1 MMEQIRENYFLAVK
15 TLLVLA
21 GEVCLLVIEF
31 EQAGASGRMLL
42 LLALFFG
49 LFAGEEL
56 SKGRVK
62 ACFLTALIIAF
73 SFLFLLYGENFW
85 LLGILLM
92 YEVIS
97 FGKSLLEDRFSR
109 HFSVL
114 WYLFPM
120 NLIWVPKEGSL
131 FFRITLILLVGII
144 YIQHDFVVTSYQ
156 KEVRENSLSE
166 QQLKKNMHYR
176 ENALRE
182 EMNRGLLVAE
192 NEILEER
199 ARLSQ
204 TLHDKLG
211 HNINGSIYQLE
222 AVKLLVEKE
231 PETSRNMVQAVIDQ
245 LRTGMDEIR
254 SILRRERPEKYKLAV
269 LQLRRLCEECRG
281 MGIEAELITKGNLS
295 DVPENYLEIILDN
308 AVEAVS
314 NALKYA
320 HCSKIEI
327 EIIVMNQMLRCSIS
341 DNGIGCN
348 QMEEGMGIAGM
359 RRRMRSVNGILDLA
373 TETGFTINM
382 LLPMKE

>member
-1 MMEQIRENYFLAVK
+1 MTEHIRENYFLGVK

-21 GEVCLLVIEF
+21 GEICLLVTEF

-49 LFAGEEL
+49 FFAGEEL

-62 ACFLTALIIAF
+62 ACFLAALLIAF
-73 SFLFLLYGENFW
+73 SFLCLLYGENFW

-97 FGKSLLEDRFSR
+97 FGKSLFEDRFSG

-114 WYLFPM
+114 WYFLPM
-120 NLIWVPKEGSL
+120 ILIWAPGENIL

-231 PETSRNMVQAVIDQ
+231 PETSRSMVQAVIDQ

-269 LQLRRLCEECRG
+269 SQLQRLCEECRE
-281 MGIEAELITKGNLS
+281 MGIEAEMITKGSLS
-295 DVPENYLEIILDN
+295 DVPETYLEIILDN

-341 DNGIGCN
+341 DNGTGCSK
-348 QMEEGMGIAGM
+348 MEEGMGIAGM
-359 RRRMRSVNGILDLA
+359 RRRVRSVNGILDLA
-373 TETGFTINM
+373 METGFTINM

>member
-1 MMEQIRENYFLAVK
+1 MIEQIRENYFLAVK

-21 GEVCLLVIEF
+21 GEICLLVIEF
-31 EQAGASGRMLL
+31 EQTGASGRMLL

-62 ACFLTALIIAF
+62 ACFLAALIIAF

-97 FGKSLLEDRFSR
+97 FGKSLLEDRFFR
-109 HFSVL
+109 HFSVI

-120 NLIWVPKEGSL
+120 ILMWVPKEGSL
-131 FFRITLILLVGII
+131 FFRITLILLVAII

-269 LQLRRLCEECRG
+269 LQLQRLCEECRG
-281 MGIEAELITKGNLS
+281 MGIEAELITKGKLS
-295 DVPENYLEIILDN
+295 DVPGNYLEIILDN

-341 DNGIGCN
+341 DNGIGCS

-359 RRRMRSVNGILDLA
+359 RRRVRSVNGILDFA

>member
-1 MMEQIRENYFLAVK
+1 MTEQIRENYFLAVK
-15 TLLVLA
+15 TLLALA
-21 GEVCLLVIEF
+21 GEICLLVTEF
-31 EQAGASGRMLL
+31 KQAGASGRMLL

-62 ACFLTALIIAF
+62 VCFLAALLIAF
-73 SFLFLLYGENFW
+73 SFLCLLYGENFW

-114 WYLFPM
+114 WYFLPM
-120 NLIWVPKEGSL
+120 ILIWAPGENIL

-156 KEVRENSLSE
+156 KEVRENSLFE

-231 PETSRNMVQAVIDQ
+231 PETSRSMVQAVIDQ

-269 LQLRRLCEECRG
+269 SQLQRLCEECRE
-281 MGIEAELITKGNLS
+281 MGIEAELITKGSLS

-320 HCSKIEI
+320 RCSKIEI
-327 EIIVMNQMLRCSIS
+327 EIVVMNQMLRCSIS
-341 DNGIGCN
+341 DNGIGCSK
-348 QMEEGMGIAGM
+348 MEEGMGIAGM
-359 RRRMRSVNGILDLA
+359 RRRVRSVNGILDLA

>member
-1 MMEQIRENYFLAVK
+1 MTEQMRENYFLAVK

-21 GEVCLLVIEF
+21 GEVCLLVTEV
-31 EQAGASGRMLL
+31 EQAGASDRMLL

-49 LFAGEEL
+49 FFAGEAL
-56 SKGRVK
+56 SKGRGR
-62 ACFLTALIIAF
+62 ACFMTALLVVF
-73 SFLFLLYGENFW
+73 FVLFLWYGEEFL
-85 LLGILLM
+85 LLGILQV
-92 YEVIS
+92 YEMIS
-97 FGKSLLEDRFSR
+97 FGKSFLEERFSL
-109 HFSVL
+109 HFSIL
-114 WYLFPM
+114 WYLLPM
-120 NLIWVPKEGSL
+120 ILIWAPMGGSL
-131 FFRITLILLVGII
+131 FFRIMLILLLGII
-144 YIQHDFVVTSYQ
+144 YIQHDFVVASYR

-176 ENALRE
+176 EHALRE

-231 PETSRNMVQAVIDQ
+231 PETSRSMVQGVIDQ

-269 LQLRRLCEECRG
+269 AQLQRLCQECRE

-295 DVPENYLEIILDN
+295 GVPENYLEIILDN
-308 AVEAVS
+308 GVEAVS
-314 NALKYA
+314 NTLKYA

-327 EIIVMNQMLRCSIS
+327 EIIVMNQMVRCSIS
-341 DNGIGCN
+341 DNGIGCA
-348 QMEEGMGIAGM
+348 QIEEGMGIAGM
-359 RRRMRSVNGILDLA
+359 RRRVRSVNGILDFS
-373 TETGFTINM
+373 TEAGFTINM
-382 LLPMKE
+382 LLPMK

>member
-1 MMEQIRENYFLAVK
+1 M
-15 TLLVLA
+15 
-21 GEVCLLVIEF
+21 
-31 EQAGASGRMLL
+31 
-42 LLALFFG
+42 
-49 LFAGEEL
+49 
-56 SKGRVK
+56 
-62 ACFLTALIIAF
+62 
-73 SFLFLLYGENFW
+73 
-85 LLGILLM
+85 
-92 YEVIS
+92 
-97 FGKSLLEDRFSR
+97 
-109 HFSVL
+109 
-114 WYLFPM
+114 
-120 NLIWVPKEGSL
+120 
-131 FFRITLILLVGII
+131 
-144 YIQHDFVVTSYQ
+144 
-156 KEVRENSLSE
+156 
-166 QQLKKNMHYR
+166 
-176 ENALRE
+176 
-182 EMNRGLLVAE
+182 AE

-231 PETSRNMVQAVIDQ
+231 PETSRSMVQAVIDQ

-269 LQLRRLCEECRG
+269 SQLQRLCEECRE
-281 MGIEAELITKGNLS
+281 MGIEAELITKGSLS
-295 DVPENYLEIILDN
+295 DVPETYLEIILDN

-341 DNGIGCN
+341 DNGTGCSK
-348 QMEEGMGIAGM
+348 MEEGMGIAGM
-359 RRRMRSVNGILDLA
+359 RRRVRSVNGILDLA

>member
-1 MMEQIRENYFLAVK
+1 MTEQIRENYFLAVK

-21 GEVCLLVIEF
+21 GEICLLVTEF

-62 ACFLTALIIAF
+62 ACFLAALLIAF
-73 SFLFLLYGENFW
+73 SFLCLLYGENFW

-97 FGKSLLEDRFSR
+97 FGKSLLEDRFSG

-114 WYLFPM
+114 WYFLPM
-120 NLIWVPKEGSL
+120 ILIWAPGENIL

-176 ENALRE
+176 EHALRE

-231 PETSRNMVQAVIDQ
+231 PETSRSMVQAVIDQ

-269 LQLRRLCEECRG
+269 SQLQRLCEECRE
-281 MGIEAELITKGNLS
+281 MGIEAELITKGSLS
-295 DVPENYLEIILDN
+295 DVPETYLEIILDN

-341 DNGIGCN
+341 DNGTGCSK
-348 QMEEGMGIAGM
+348 MEEGMGIAGM
-359 RRRMRSVNGILDLA
+359 RRRVRSVNGILDLA

>member
-1 MMEQIRENYFLAVK
+1 MIEQIRENYFLAVK

-21 GEVCLLVIEF
+21 GEICLLVIEF

-62 ACFLTALIIAF
+62 ACFLAALIIAF
-73 SFLFLLYGENFW
+73 SFLFLLYGEDFW

-120 NLIWVPKEGSL
+120 ILVWEPKEGSL

-222 AVKLLVEKE
+222 AVKLLVKKE

-341 DNGIGCN
+341 DNGIGCS

-359 RRRMRSVNGILDLA
+359 RRRVRSVNGILDLA

>member
-1 MMEQIRENYFLAVK
+1 MIEQIRENYFLAVK

-21 GEVCLLVIEF
+21 GEICLLVIEF

-62 ACFLTALIIAF
+62 ACFLAVLIIAF

-120 NLIWVPKEGSL
+120 ILIWVPKEGSL
-131 FFRITLILLVGII
+131 FFWITLILLVGII

-281 MGIEAELITKGNLS
+281 MGIEAELITKGKLS

-320 HCSKIEI
+320 RCSKIEI

-359 RRRMRSVNGILDLA
+359 RRRVRSVNGILDLA

>member
-1 MMEQIRENYFLAVK
+1 MIEQIRENYFLAVK

-21 GEVCLLVIEF
+21 GEICLLVIEF
-31 EQAGASGRMLL
+31 EQTGASGRMLL

-62 ACFLTALIIAF
+62 ACFLAALIIAF

-97 FGKSLLEDRFSR
+97 FGKSLLEDRFFR

-120 NLIWVPKEGSL
+120 ILMWVPKEGSL
-131 FFRITLILLVGII
+131 FLRITLILLVAII

-166 QQLKKNMHYR
+166 QQLKKNMYYR

-269 LQLRRLCEECRG
+269 LQLQRLCEECRG
-281 MGIEAELITKGNLS
+281 MGIEAELITKGKLS
-295 DVPENYLEIILDN
+295 DVPGNYLEIILDN

-341 DNGIGCN
+341 DNGIGCS

-359 RRRMRSVNGILDLA
+359 RRRVRSVNGILDFA

>member
-1 MMEQIRENYFLAVK
+1 MTEQMRENYFLAVK

-21 GEVCLLVIEF
+21 GEVCLLVTEV
-31 EQAGASGRMLL
+31 EQAGASDRMLL

-49 LFAGEEL
+49 FFAGEAL
-56 SKGRVK
+56 SKGRGR
-62 ACFLTALIIAF
+62 ACFMTALLVVF
-73 SFLFLLYGENFW
+73 FVLFLWYGEEFL
-85 LLGILLM
+85 LLGILQV
-92 YEVIS
+92 YEMIS
-97 FGKSLLEDRFSR
+97 FGKSFLEERFSL
-109 HFSVL
+109 HFSIL
-114 WYLFPM
+114 WYLLSM
-120 NLIWVPKEGSL
+120 ILIWAPMGGSL
-131 FFRITLILLVGII
+131 FFRIMLILLLGII
-144 YIQHDFVVTSYQ
+144 YIQHDFVVASYR

-176 ENALRE
+176 EHALRE

-231 PETSRNMVQAVIDQ
+231 PETSRSMVQGVIDQ

-269 LQLRRLCEECRG
+269 AQLQRLCQECRE

-295 DVPENYLEIILDN
+295 GVPENYLEIILDN
-308 AVEAVS
+308 GVEAVS
-314 NALKYA
+314 NTLKYA

-327 EIIVMNQMLRCSIS
+327 EIIVMNQMVRCSIS
-341 DNGIGCN
+341 DNGIGCA
-348 QMEEGMGIAGM
+348 QIEEGMGIAGM
-359 RRRMRSVNGILDLA
+359 RRRVRSVNGILDFS
-373 TETGFTINM
+373 TEAGFTINM
-382 LLPMKE
+382 LLPMK

>member
-1 MMEQIRENYFLAVK
+1 MTEQIRENYFLAVK

-21 GEVCLLVIEF
+21 GESCLLVIEF
-31 EQAGASGRMLL
+31 ERAGASGRMLL

-62 ACFLTALIIAF
+62 ACFLAALLIAF
-73 SFLFLLYGENFW
+73 SFLCLLYGENFW

-97 FGKSLLEDRFSR
+97 FGKSLLEDRFSG

-114 WYLFPM
+114 WYFLPM
-120 NLIWVPKEGSL
+120 ILIWAPGENIL

-182 EMNRGLLVAE
+182 EMNQGLLVAE

-231 PETSRNMVQAVIDQ
+231 PETSRSMVQAVIDQ

-254 SILRRERPEKYKLAV
+254 SILRKERPEKYKLAV
-269 LQLRRLCEECRG
+269 SQLQRLCEECRE
-281 MGIEAELITKGNLS
+281 MGIEAELITKGSLS

-341 DNGIGCN
+341 DNGTGCSK
-348 QMEEGMGIAGM
+348 MEEGMGIGGM
-359 RRRMRSVNGILDLA
+359 RRRVRSVNGILDLA
-373 TETGFTINM
+373 TETGFAINM

>member
-1 MMEQIRENYFLAVK
+1 MIEQIRENYFLAVK

-21 GEVCLLVIEF
+21 GEICLLVIEF
-31 EQAGASGRMLL
+31 EQTGASGRMLL

-62 ACFLTALIIAF
+62 ACFLAALIIAF

-85 LLGILLM
+85 LLGILLI

-97 FGKSLLEDRFSR
+97 FGKSLLEDRFSK

-120 NLIWVPKEGSL
+120 IFIWVPKEGSL

-156 KEVRENSLSE
+156 KEVRENSLWE
-166 QQLKKNMHYR
+166 QQLKKNMYYR

-269 LQLRRLCEECRG
+269 LQLQRLCEECRE
-281 MGIEAELITKGNLS
+281 MGIEAELITKGKLS
-295 DVPENYLEIILDN
+295 DVPGNYLEIILDN

-341 DNGIGCN
+341 DNGIGCS

-359 RRRMRSVNGILDLA
+359 RRRVRSVNGILDFA